1 MSAWTNSTSGCSRG
15 AWDTHTNT
23 AARHFAR
30 HSDTAVSRQASDEL
44 AFQRLLNAAA
54 VGWTSHHSTSVP
66 LQWGGPVTTAHS
78 TKSRGGADSPLTS
91 TVHRNGITDIKLASL
106 IYRYKSHHSDRSKHF
121 LNRCDIY
128 NQCDIYTVAKVVHG
142 NRSDTTQPS
151 TLLPLECYLTSKHLA
166 PFSF

>member
-1 MSAWTNSTSGCSRG
+1 MTFSNQQLLPPPPNPLPYSSLGKKKKKKGGGGGENHSLLSSLVGRFCSFLPMFMSAWTNSTSGCSRG

-66 LQWGGPVTTAHS
+66 LRWGGPVTTAHQCRCS
-78 TKSRGGADSPLTS
+78 GVDQSPQHILQSRGEGQ
-91 TVHRNGITDIKLASL
+91 TV
-106 IYRYKSHHSDRSKHF
+106 
-121 LNRCDIY
+121 
-128 NQCDIYTVAKVVHG
+128 
-142 NRSDTTQPS
+142 P
-151 TLLPLECYLTSKHLA
+151 
-166 PFSF
+166 